1 MMKTKIIKTAISE
14 LVKIQGV
21 NKILYNRATNYLS
34 LFFGGGVGSDDLLKI
49 EMILKKWSV
58 NYGIVV

>member
-14 LVKIQGV
+14 IVKIQGV
-21 NKILYNRATNYLS
+21 NKIIYDKATNYLS
-34 LFFGGGVGSDDLLKI
+34 LFSGGGVGSDDLFKI

-58 NYGIVV
+58 NYGIVM